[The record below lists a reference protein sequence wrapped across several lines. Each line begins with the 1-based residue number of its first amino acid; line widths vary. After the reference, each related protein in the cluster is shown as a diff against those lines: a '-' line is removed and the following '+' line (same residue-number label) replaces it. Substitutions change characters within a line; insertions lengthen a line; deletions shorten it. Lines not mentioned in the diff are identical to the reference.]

1 MKDELIRKIQHV
13 LDRRI
18 TNEKQVVYLLVEVR
32 KLMDRDQYKDPIL
45 RTFSNWVVHTS
56 LENKAEGSTFIL
68 TEFDHFAEELI
79 ERQQM
84 SNQLTH
90 ISLGAFRKALLH
102 FCRHFGLTAKHIT
115 TLGEWKKFSSLYC
128 SIVSEC
134 PIVFSASR
142 MQLKYIKQV
151 ELTRISAGI
160 CGEGVAH
167 CSLAAYVSGWDSP
180 ELGISRRVKPGACA
194 TQRKTTG
201 GFGVKRG

>member
-18 TNEKQVVYLLVEVR
+18 TNEKQVVYLLVEIR
-32 KLMDRDQYKDPIL
+32 KLMDRDKYEDPIL

-68 TEFDHFAEELI
+68 TEFDHFAKELI

-84 SNQLTH
+84 SKQLRH
-90 ISLGAFRKALLH
+90 ISLGAFREALTR
-102 FCRHFGLTAKHIT
+102 FWGHFGLAAKHLT
-115 TLGEWKKFSSLYC
+115 TLAHWKKFNSLYC

-142 MQLKYIKQV
+142 LQLKYIKQV
-151 ELTRISAGI
+151 ELTRISDGI
-160 CGEGVAH
+160 V
-167 CSLAAYVSGWDSP
+167 
-180 ELGISRRVKPGACA
+180 VKEWPIVYWRLTFQDG
-194 TQRKTTG
+194 TVQNW
-201 GFGVKRG
+201 GFHIG